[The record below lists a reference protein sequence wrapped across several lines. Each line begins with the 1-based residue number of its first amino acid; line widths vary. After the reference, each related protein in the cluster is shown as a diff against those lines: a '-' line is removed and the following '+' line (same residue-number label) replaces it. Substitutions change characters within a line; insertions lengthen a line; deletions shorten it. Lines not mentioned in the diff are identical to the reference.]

1 MAGILLRPS
10 FLLLL
15 SAYVVT
21 NLNLD
26 GIFPLWFCKL
36 SRTTAKK
43 KKEKRKTT
51 KKRRDLASNQCL
63 RNKFLSPKNRTF
75 RKLWNCPHISNSATM
90 SWAWVIYR
98 HLANYMWKVVIVMTE
113 SRYRPCCKQE
123 ERGCFQKNHDHN
135 TTTQQI
141 KLISLLVPH
150 LFSFTTREIR
160 SRFTAKLSGHQ
171 FHSAPDGR
179 ESKLSIG
186 SMLKATVLVTPNVK
200 HCFTINEVISE
211 SIIASKLW
219 LLLRNAR
226 IFPQS
231 QVQIRR
237 LLILR
242 RLTSVILV
250 PKKGII
256 S

>member
-1 MAGILLRPS
+1 
-10 FLLLL
+10 
-15 SAYVVT
+15 
-21 NLNLD
+21 
-26 GIFPLWFCKL
+26 
-36 SRTTAKK
+36 
-43 KKEKRKTT
+43 
-51 KKRRDLASNQCL
+51 
-63 RNKFLSPKNRTF
+63 
-75 RKLWNCPHISNSATM
+75 M

-98 HLANYMWKVVIVMTE
+98 HLANYTWKVVIVMTE

-150 LFSFTTREIR
+150 LFAFTTREIR

-186 SMLKATVLVTPNVK
+186 SMLKATVLITPNVK
-200 HCFTINEVISE
+200 HCFTTNEVFSE

-219 LLLRNAR
+219 LLLWNAR

-231 QVQIRR
+231 QIQIR
-237 LLILR
+237 LSLILR

-256 S
+256 SSTDEAEIHSAWKWKHDMPLASS